1 MSQTYESN
9 ICVKHMNQAYKV
21 TQVIRLVSKEILDVS
36 IAQILALFSRRVRV
50 RKMASF
56 VNDYGSRVIPIFCHR
71 KNKYQFSHLTALN
84 GTSRHFFG

>member
-1 MSQTYESN
+1 
-9 ICVKHMNQAYKV
+9 MNQICKV